1 MLNHDE
7 RIPNESVKLFE
18 YAKDT
23 QENTRVRFRR
33 KKREHNAIITDWNN
47 RKYWCDFFSVLD
59 AVEKLYL

>member
-7 RIPNESVKLFE
+7 RIPNESVKHFE

-33 KKREHNAIITDWNN
+33 TNENIMQISLIETTENIGVTSFQ
-47 RKYWCDFFSVLD
+47 CL
-59 AVEKLYL
+59 LL